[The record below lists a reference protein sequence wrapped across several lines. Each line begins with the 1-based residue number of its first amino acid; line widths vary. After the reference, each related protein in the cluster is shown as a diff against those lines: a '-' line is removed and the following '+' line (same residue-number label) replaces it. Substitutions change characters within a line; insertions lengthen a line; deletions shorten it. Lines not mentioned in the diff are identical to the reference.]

1 MEAEEH
7 EVKRLRFD
15 KEGDVRETASQTVS
29 SEGSVRAEEA
39 ETASSPPE
47 KDRENRNRQHC
58 TEDDEEEEEEEGERR
73 ESPEYAVALLTVLI
87 LGSCTTCVLLSL
99 RSYNP

>member
-15 KEGDVRETASQTVS
+15 KEGDIRETASQTVS

-39 ETASSPPE
+39 EAASSPPE
-47 KDRENRNRQHC
+47 KDRENRSRQHC
-58 TEDDEEEEEEEGERR
+58 TEDDEDEEEEEEEGERGQD
-73 ESPEYAVALLTVLI
+73 SPLCI
-87 LGSCTTCVLLSL
+87 LRLSL
-99 RSYNP
+99 PC